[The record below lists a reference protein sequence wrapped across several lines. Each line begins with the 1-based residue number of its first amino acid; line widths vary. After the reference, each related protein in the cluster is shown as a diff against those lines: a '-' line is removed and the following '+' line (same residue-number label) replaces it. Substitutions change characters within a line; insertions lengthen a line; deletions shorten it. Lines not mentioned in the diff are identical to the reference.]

1 VFNFYMRPFIYILLF
16 ACIPC
21 AATAA
26 GQATSSAKPGRQSET
41 APSGQNAKDQ
51 QGKEPEQN
59 SIQETPDEREE
70 RMKLPHKLAPERL
83 SVQAPEGDVPL
94 GNPIE
99 INLTFADGKVADL
112 RTGQNSS
119 GQGFGQGDGL
129 AKIVRDEGYTK
140 TIEIIP
146 ALLGPVDLWVSAAY
160 SDNAVAAQTIRLNV
174 VPSAKG
180 LKRFVIGGGNTVI
193 PLVVSD
199 TLEDGQMRI
208 NPYVTYDGLEHPID
222 INDCGLIKFALDQ
235 PDDEGHPVVEV
246 GKNCVV
252 HALREGVAYII
263 GDFAGVTDK
272 LKVAV
277 YSKEDAPPGYRRGT
291 P

>member
-1 VFNFYMRPFIYILLF
+1 MRPFIYILLLTCVSF
-16 ACIPC
+16 GASP
-21 AATAA
+21 A
-26 GQATSSAKPGRQSET
+26 GNAQSSAKPSRQSET
-41 APSGQNAKDQ
+41 AASGQNAKDQ
-51 QGKEPEQN
+51 QGEQPAPN
-59 SIQETPDEREE
+59 SIQETPEEREE

-83 SVQAPEGDVPL
+83 SVEAPEGDVPL
-94 GNPIE
+94 GSPVE
-99 INLTFADGKVADL
+99 INLTFAGGKVADL
-112 RTGQNSS
+112 RTGQNSL
-119 GQGFGQGDGL
+119 GQGANQGDGL
-129 AKIVRDEGYTK
+129 ARIVRDEGYTK

-180 LKRFVIGGGNTVI
+180 LKRFVIDGGNTVM
-193 PLVVSD
+193 PLVVDD
-199 TLEDGQMRI
+199 TLEDSQMRI
-208 NPYVTYDGLEHPID
+208 NPYVAYNGLEYPIN
-222 INDCGLIKFALDQ
+222 INDCGSIKFVIEQ
-235 PDDEGHPVVEV
+235 PDDEGNPVVEV
-246 GKNCVV
+246 GKTCVV

-277 YSKEDAPPGYRRGT
+277 YSKEDAPPGYRRGS